1 MKKFNQPYNFIED
14 KSRFYKIS
22 ESNDIWIY
30 DAHAHNV
37 FSLSRTLYNALFLEK
52 NQSLSDVT
60 EKLSIKENSYFFNII
75 NNIMQNEKDNTSFSV
90 KDDSCSV
97 MINTSNRCN
106 LNCSY
111 CYRNKSDPNI
121 NNIETIK
128 KSINWVMK
136 KYKPDA
142 SKFDFTY
149 SMSSESS
156 IDIDILKQVL
166 AEYENYEPQDF
177 CKNDLKKEDVKKF
190 FISLHRDFD
199 NIKPEL
205 FCDIID
211 ESAEN
216 ETSLVTILNHLIR
229 EKDLYE
235 MLGMSIGMFQEDMRT
250 EIQNRR
256 NYSSWKA
263 NRVNRWIL
271 EVKYGEY
278 IDFTKKSVP
287 QYPSFSIFTNGTC
300 ASPDFIDL
308 VKAAGINP
316 LYVSIDGPQ
325 KIHDFNRKFHTG
337 KCSYNEVL
345 KNVRIFQK
353 ENISLC
359 ASAVL
364 TSYYPKP
371 LEIALHLQKIGF
383 LKGTITIVR
392 PGTSVSFT
400 MTNVENL
407 LNGYEEL
414 FQRFKNDAIK
424 NDFSLLDFLEDD
436 YCVNPVKLLISR
448 TKQVCR
454 CNLDNQLVINAKGD
468 VYNCLYFES
477 SDTNKVGNI
486 DSEIKRLNG
495 DKSVASRSPCNK
507 CWARYLCG
515 GTCFYASQVTV
526 GNILEIDP
534 VECKIRKHLAKLS
547 LDFVVFCRENNINL

>member
-1 MKKFNQPYNFIED
+1 MKQE
-14 KSRFYKIS
+14 
-22 ESNDIWIY
+22 
-30 DAHAHNV
+30 
-37 FSLSRTLYNALFLEK
+37 
-52 NQSLSDVT
+52 
-60 EKLSIKENSYFFNII
+60 I
-75 NNIMQNEKDNTSFSV
+75 NNSRMLPMSQIDVNNGQIDGVRANPRQIKGEKFDRLKASIERNPEMLALRELLVYEHDGKYIVIGGNMRYRACKELGYTQMPCKIIPPQATAEQLNAYIILDNSGFGDWDWDALANEWDSQQLTDWGVDVPNWDDEASEDEQPSDDDDFDEEKDSIECRV
-90 KDDSCSV
+90 KKGEIWQLGKHRLMCGDS
-97 MINTSNRCN
+97 SN
-106 LNCSY
+106 
-111 CYRNKSDPNI
+111 
-121 NNIETIK
+121 
-128 KSINWVMK
+128 
-136 KYKPDA
+136 
-142 SKFDFTY
+142 
-149 SMSSESS
+149 
-156 IDIDILKQVL
+156 
-166 AEYENYEPQDF
+166 
-177 CKNDLKKEDVKKF
+177 KEDVKKF

-371 LEIALHLQKIGF
+371 LE
-383 LKGTITIVR
+383 
-392 PGTSVSFT
+392 TS
-400 MTNVENL
+400 
-407 LNGYEEL
+407 
-414 FQRFKNDAIK
+414 
-424 NDFSLLDFLEDD
+424 
-436 YCVNPVKLLISR
+436 
-448 TKQVCR
+448 
-454 CNLDNQLVINAKGD
+454 
-468 VYNCLYFES
+468 
-477 SDTNKVGNI
+477 
-486 DSEIKRLNG
+486 
-495 DKSVASRSPCNK
+495 
-507 CWARYLCG
+507 
-515 GTCFYASQVTV
+515 
-526 GNILEIDP
+526 
-534 VECKIRKHLAKLS
+534 
-547 LDFVVFCRENNINL
+547 